1 MSDVAFRVRYSD
13 AAKRC
18 SEIITAHALI
28 ENEAKNYAE
37 RWVAIRLS
45 DGGSDGAVYPTRQ
58 QAIDHQSDEFLCC
71 YVLVPLTGMNE
82 REAELFMAYNRRLY
96 DAGYRMPDP
105 QSIPPVT
112 NEGFRSQMRQLAR
125 RKN

>member
-1 MSDVAFRVRYSD
+1 MSDIAFRTHYSD

-18 SEIITAHALI
+18 SEIITATAII

-45 DGGSDGAVYPTRQ
+45 DGGSDGAVYPSRQ
-58 QAIDHQSDEFLCC
+58 QAIAHQPDEYMCC
-71 YVLVPLTGMNE
+71 YILVPLAGMNE

-96 DAGYRMPDP
+96 DKGFRMPDP
-105 QSIPPVT
+105 QSITPAT
-112 NEGFRSQMRQLAR
+112 NEGFRSQMRQLSR
-125 RKN
+125 